1 MQHLEI
7 TVYSILAIF
16 LFFVTFFVVLV
27 YHLLF
32 ITGKLKRIE
41 RKVNE
46 ICTKIYQ
53 YLSHF
58 NHNYHYCGNQR
69 SHRLPL
75 QDANDS
81 FYNSCD
87 NFREPI
93 LGSN

>member
-7 TVYSILAIF
+7 TIYSIIAL
-16 LFFVTFFVVLV
+16 LLYLMTFFVVLV
-27 YHLLF
+27 YHLLL
-32 ITGKLKRIE
+32 ITGQLKRIE
-41 RKVNE
+41 RKVND

-53 YLSHF
+53 YLSHC
-58 NHNYHYCGNQR
+58 NHKYRYGNQR

-75 QDANDS
+75 QNANDS

-87 NFREPI
+87 NFREPM